1 MKEIKETR
9 ANKLIN
15 NTIIFAIG
23 NFATKFIS
31 FFLVPLYTNYLTTT
45 EYGTIDFIYTICTI
59 AIPIITLNIFEAI
72 MRFSLDKDANIKKII
87 SIGNT
92 VIIATIILGLL
103 IIPVLNFTK
112 FADYSLLCYLYLIT
126 TAVSQIYLTVLK
138 GQKKLKSYTA
148 GNVVNT
154 LLIAILNILFLV
166 KYDLGINGYFLAYII
181 SNGIIIVYAFVVGKL
196 WQYLTKYEFDKKL
209 FKDMTKYSVIL
220 IPNSFMWW
228 IINSVDRIMITSY
241 ISTSANGIY
250 AISYKIP
257 TMLTTIMS
265 VFTQAWLFSAI
276 EEDESEDKKEYTNK
290 VFELLFVI
298 ITTMSIILI
307 AISKQFLKI
316 YVAPEF
322 YTAWKY
328 MPYLL
333 VGFVFLTMSTF
344 ISTSYNVNKDSKG
357 FLKSGMLGAFC
368 NIVLNAILIPLIG
381 VSGAALA
388 TMISYI
394 AIFIYRLIDTK
405 KYVQIDIMKMK
416 YFIMIILLITS
427 ATLIFIETPLIIAV
441 QIIIILICIIINKN
455 IWEIILKVG
464 FNKMLRKK

>member
-1 MKEIKETR
+1 
-9 ANKLIN
+9 
-15 NTIIFAIG
+15 
-23 NFATKFIS
+23 
-31 FFLVPLYTNYLTTT
+31 
-45 EYGTIDFIYTICTI
+45 
-59 AIPIITLNIFEAI
+59 
-72 MRFSLDKDANIKKII
+72 
-87 SIGNT
+87 
-92 VIIATIILGLL
+92 
-103 IIPVLNFTK
+103 
-112 FADYSLLCYLYLIT
+112 
-126 TAVSQIYLTVLK
+126 
-138 GQKKLKSYTA
+138 
-148 GNVVNT
+148 
-154 LLIAILNILFLV
+154 
-166 KYDLGINGYFLAYII
+166 
-181 SNGIIIVYAFVVGKL
+181 
-196 WQYLTKYEFDKKL
+196 
-209 FKDMTKYSVIL
+209 
-220 IPNSFMWW
+220 MWW

>member
-1 MKEIKETR
+1 MEKRKETR

-92 VIIATIILGLL
+92 LVLTAIIVGLL
-103 IIPVLNFTK
+103 IIPILNFTE
-112 FADYSLLCYLYLIT
+112 FSEYSIMCYLYLIT
-126 TAVSQIYLTVLK
+126 TATSQIYLTALK
-138 GQKKLKSYTA
+138 GQKKLKLYTA
-148 GNVVNT
+148 GNVLNT
-154 LLIAILNILFLV
+154 LLIAVLNILFLV

-181 SNGIIIVYAFVVGKL
+181 SNGIIIVYAFVIGKL

-209 FKDMTKYSVIL
+209 FKEMTKYSIIL

-298 ITTMSIILI
+298 ITTMSIGLI
-307 AISKQFLKI
+307 AISKAFLKI

-357 FLKSGMLGAFC
+357 FLKSGMIGALC
-368 NIVLNAILIPLIG
+368 NIVLNAIFIPLIG

-394 AIFIYRLIDTK
+394 AIFTYRLIDTK
-405 KYVQIDIMKMK
+405 KYVQINILKMK
-416 YFIMIILLITS
+416 YFIMTVLLSIS
-427 ATLIFIETPLIIAV
+427 AILIFIESPLIIVA
-441 QIIIILICIIINKN
+441 QIIIILTCILINKD
-455 IWEIILKVG
+455 IWRTILKVG
-464 FNKMLRKK
+464 LNKVLVKK